1 MRAFTSIE
9 QVFTCDWWYNVN
21 CASSENLYD
30 LNDNLYKVRMS
41 KKDCFQRF
49 QDESS
54 MFAESQGGSGN
65 DFDLSKLQ
73 KLLKVKQTR
82 F

>member
-21 CASSENLYD
+21 CASSEGLYD

-41 KKDCFQRF
+41 NGFF
-49 QDESS
+49 I
-54 MFAESQGGSGN
+54 N
-65 DFDLSKLQ
+65 IDFRTSPVCLLSRKEAVEMILI
-73 KLLKVKQTR
+73 
-82 F
+82 

>member
-49 QDESS
+49 
-54 MFAESQGGSGN
+54 
-65 DFDLSKLQ
+65 
-73 KLLKVKQTR
+73 
-82 F
+82 